1 MMTMMKTT
9 IAATLVLCAGLSTLA
24 TTAHA
29 DPTTPAPA
37 AAAAPAASGGNYG
50 YVFDDDKMLGK
61 DGFGNTPIINVRA
74 KGNRGVLHRPR
85 VQFVQ
90 EMLKSVE
97 NM

>member
-1 MMTMMKTT
+1 MTTMTT
-9 IAATLVLCAGLSTLA
+9 KLAGALAMCAGLCSMA
-24 TTAHA
+24 TNAHA
-29 DPTTPAPA
+29 DPTA
-37 AAAAPAASGGNYG
+37 AAHPTATAPGGNYG

>member
-9 IAATLVLCAGLSTLA
+9 SAATLVLCAGLCSLA

-29 DPTTPAPA
+29 DPVTTPP
-37 AAAAPAASGGNYG
+37 AAAAPATSGGNYG